1 MHFRLHTSTFITYKT
16 HQNNIDTHSTTGAF
30 RPTTHSCV
38 TQCMLLDNST
48 MLTTPEWQ
56 GHTLDHPPTPT
67 TKATAIAKTP
77 PDNTDRIAATS
88 REHALNPHTNT
99 DYNGSHHGNELVKT
113 ELTTFEHQT
122 SIGWHQLWYGRF
134 STWWMSL
141 QDQHIRTHPH
151 LPHKFTAEMFL
162 EKLIGKIWDGLLLI
176 WEHRNEIQHQADE
189 NDPGTTDRLKNQ
201 IQAIYEDASNLPALE
216 QFPLPGTH

>member
-1 MHFRLHTSTFITYKT
+1 
-16 HQNNIDTHSTTGAF
+16 
-30 RPTTHSCV
+30 
-38 TQCMLLDNST
+38 
-48 MLTTPEWQ
+48 
-56 GHTLDHPPTPT
+56 
-67 TKATAIAKTP
+67 
-77 PDNTDRIAATS
+77 
-88 REHALNPHTNT
+88 
-99 DYNGSHHGNELVKT
+99 
-113 ELTTFEHQT
+113 
-122 SIGWHQLWYGRF
+122 
-134 STWWMSL
+134 MSL

-216 QFPLPGTH
+216 QFPFQAPIEEIFTLTHPAQHDWIEIHRKYVDVRQSASIKRAQREMGSITRYFQPRKRQKTTDTVPPDLQFFSWSF